1 MKVDAT
7 APKMWRLVVRGHD
20 NPRLMGV
27 AIAIDPCQA
36 VLRYEWS
43 FTGALT
49 KGRKKIKGVK
59 HRGEKKPSGNAG
71 YISAR
76 GPPRRT

>member
-1 MKVDAT
+1 M
-7 APKMWRLVVRGHD
+7 
-20 NPRLMGV
+20 

-43 FTGALT
+43 FTGALK

-59 HRGEKKPSGNAG
+59 HRGEKKT
-71 YISAR
+71 
-76 GPPRRT
+76 PPEMRVTYRPGAHLVEPENDTVEGRNPGSVSR